1 MHCNINTSCGDYYSK
16 TLFPRLYTM
25 AQFVR
30 NNILDINAALRTL
43 TQVSQIVYN
52 GDRIIE
58 INWDYYLNRVIVVDN
73 GAWFYL
79 SSPDINRLT
88 HMDVIEYLGYAD
100 DYIYV
105 TWAENSQE
113 NFILDSPIENLILN
127 QINILPQHHSLS
139 R

>member
-1 MHCNINTSCGDYYSK
+1 
-16 TLFPRLYTM
+16 M